1 MTGQKH
7 PLKAN
12 FMRWQCRVR
21 QMAMRDNEGRPDD
34 GSMPSVTLSGQQ
46 EPLGHII
53 TLLSKN
59 EAYSQLPE
67 MRHMFK
73 KTYDPA
79 KQRSEALKFFS
90 EVYYQKAD
98 QFSDVL
104 TSTFTPD
111 SAGATAIL
119 ETGWCTLGFEIYNQR
134 YDVVCQASRLEEEDY
149 LYQATW
155 AHNQLF
161 NPNLHPETIIVAFT
175 PDWNESSSDPA
186 I

>member
-1 MTGQKH
+1 MSEQAH
-7 PLKAN
+7 ALKAN

-21 QMAMRDNEGRPDD
+21 QMAMRDNAGHPDD
-34 GSMPSVTLSGQQ
+34 GSMPALTLSGQQ
-46 EPLGHII
+46 EPMGHII

-59 EAYSQLPE
+59 EAYSKIPE

-79 KQRSEALKFFS
+79 KIRDEALKFFS

-111 SAGATAIL
+111 STGAAAIL
-119 ETGWCTLGFEIYNQR
+119 ESGWCTLRFEAYNQR
-134 YDVVCQASRLEEEDY
+134 YDVVCQASRLQEDDY

-155 AHNQLF
+155 CHNQLF
-161 NPNLHPETIIVAFT
+161 NPGLRPETIIVAFT
-175 PDWNESSSDPA
+175 PDWSESSSDTV

>member
-1 MTGQKH
+1 MSETAEV
-7 PLKAN
+7 LKAN

-21 QMAMRDNEGRPDD
+21 QMAMRDNAGHPDE
-34 GSMPSVTLSGQQ
+34 GSMPALTLSGQQ

-53 TLLSKN
+53 TLLSKR
-59 EAYSQLPE
+59 EAYSQIPE

-79 KQRSEALKFFS
+79 KIRDEALKFFS
-90 EVYYQKAD
+90 EVYYQKAQ
-98 QFSDVL
+98 QFSEVM

-111 SAGATAIL
+111 SAGAAAIL
-119 ETGWCTLGFEIYNQR
+119 ESGGCTLRFEAYNQR
-134 YDVVCQASRLEEEDY
+134 YDVACQAARLTPEDY

-155 AHNQLF
+155 SHNQLF
-161 NPNLHPETIIVAFT
+161 NPGLRPETIIMAFT
-175 PDWNESSSDPA
+175 PDWNESSSGSV